1 MGINV
6 AQLGVLAYFC
16 WFYHRVVEISK
27 DENANLALDDFKN
40 SQKYGKFEVH
50 ILSTIWKIPKYNF
63 YKLLW
68 GS

>member
-1 MGINV
+1 M
-6 AQLGVLAYFC
+6 LHHLKF
-16 WFYHRVVEISK
+16 WHISVGSII
-27 DENANLALDDFKN
+27 ALLRSPRMKMLILLSTTFKN